1 MPFSERGG
9 EYKMDF
15 TKGKRRAYERLM
27 KEKPGFGR
35 HKLEDGEE
43 SHRPCISDR
52 KQRTGEQEEHGKED
66 A

>member
-1 MPFSERGG
+1 
-9 EYKMDF
+9 MDF

-43 SHRPCISDR
+43 SQRPCTSDR
-52 KQRTGEQEEHGKED
+52 KQRQRTSEKEKQGKED

>member
-1 MPFSERGG
+1 
-9 EYKMDF
+9 MDF

-35 HKLEDGEE
+35 HKHEDGEE
-43 SHRPCISDR
+43 NQRPCISDR
-52 KQRTGEQEEHGKED
+52 EQRTREQEKRGKED